1 MSDKLAPQRYH
12 SSVTQW
18 LKNPAMSALPDFAGL
33 RRLLSLHQYTEF
45 LDGFDG
51 VYDAM
56 DHSDRTLLRVLAGD
70 GLVQCLH
77 RDEPPE
83 AGIASRFF
91 QLLAA
96 GKVELP
102 DNFTSQLAD
111 RSHPAEREARP
122 PTERRPHE
130 PVRRALPPT
139 SKDADHR
146 DRTIIRTKRVIQVMD
161 YQWGSYSVS
170 DALGL
175 RQSVF
180 RSQQEKCFL
189 RALSLRFP
197 GLTALPNYPLDQIAD
212 FDKLQSVLDPRT
224 VSYGRRCRIDAL
236 LVIPDEG
243 DPVAAFELDSDFHDS
258 AEAKQRDELK
268 DRLLQVVGIPLFRL
282 RAQENSTM
290 DTDEWYALLTEEVL
304 DRVSCGEK
312 IRSRRFYSSLV
323 PAGG

>member
-1 MSDKLAPQRYH
+1 MPA
-12 SSVTQW
+12 SSP
-18 LKNPAMSALPDFAGL
+18 KSMYDFAGL
-33 RRLLSLHQYTEF
+33 RQLLSSHQYAEF

-51 VYDAM
+51 VYAATNP
-56 DHSDRTLLRVLAGD
+56 SDITLLRVLAGE

-77 RDEPPE
+77 SHSNEPPASE
-83 AGIASRFF
+83 IASRFF

-102 DNFTSQLAD
+102 GDFLSQLGGKGLPSAGI
-111 RSHPAEREARP
+111 PIQERAGQRP
-122 PTERRPHE
+122 SRVTGGN
-130 PVRRALPPT
+130 AT
-139 SKDADHR
+139 KDQ
-146 DRTIIRTKRVIQVMD
+146 TVIRTKRVIQVMD

-212 FDKLQSVLDPRT
+212 FNKLQSVLDPQT
-224 VSYGRRCRIDAL
+224 ISYGRRCRIDAL

-243 DPVAAFELDSDFHDS
+243 DPVAAFELDSEFHDTP
-258 AEAKQRDELK
+258 EARQRDELK
-268 DRLLQVVGIPLFRL
+268 DRLLQVVGVPFFRL
-282 RAQENSTM
+282 RAQESSTM
-290 DTDEWYALLTEEVL
+290 DTDEWYSLLTTQVL
-304 DRVSCGEK
+304 DQVSCGEK
-312 IRSRRFYSSLV
+312 IRSRRFYSSLIPV
-323 PAGG
+323 GN

>member
-1 MSDKLAPQRYH
+1 MTNSRYSDTIK
-12 SSVTQW
+12 SVIQW
-18 LKNPAMSALPDFAGL
+18 LKNPAMTAFPDFSGL
-33 RRLLSLHQYTEF
+33 RQLLSSHQYAEF

-51 VYDAM
+51 VYATTNP
-56 DHSDRTLLRVLAGD
+56 SDLALLRVLAGE

-77 RDEPPE
+77 SHSNEPPATE
-83 AGIASRFF
+83 IASRFF

-102 DNFTSQLAD
+102 DDFLSQLGGKDLSSAD
-111 RSHPAEREARP
+111 KPMQERTGQQSPRP
-122 PTERRPHE
+122 SQTLGRTT
-130 PVRRALPPT
+130 A
-139 SKDADHR
+139 KDQ
-146 DRTIIRTKRVIQVMD
+146 TVIRTKRVIQVMD

-212 FDKLQSVLDPRT
+212 FNKLQSVLDPQT
-224 VSYGRRCRIDAL
+224 ISYGRRCRIDAL

-243 DPVAAFELDSDFHDS
+243 DPVAAFELDSEFHDTP
-258 AEAKQRDELK
+258 EARHRDELK
-268 DRLLQVVGIPLFRL
+268 DRLLQVVGVPFFRL
-282 RAQENSTM
+282 RAQESSTM
-290 DTDEWYALLTEEVL
+290 DTDEWYSLLTEQVL
-304 DRVSCGEK
+304 DQVSCGEK

-323 PAGG
+323 PVGN